1 MIKGEELPTET
12 KVLLSEKQIKTRDAD
27 MYIRKEVTGW
37 SGTHELL
44 VAGTKQVFGETNW
57 NGNRLPKYENL
68 VLERIRAG
76 YAFLEEGEGMGE
88 VDPLANPLIRRYT
101 NLLEVVDPSL
111 LNADLIIR
119 QNDNILVEI
128 PVERLFSEAKSD
140 RPAGT
145 LDAYEIDNPPI
156 LKEEIPVQL
165 QLRVPEG
172 ASIDGKVRHFFE
184 LHLIGQKTRKVE

>member
-1 MIKGEELPTET
+1 
-12 KVLLSEKQIKTRDAD
+12 
-27 MYIRKEVTGW
+27 
-37 SGTHELL
+37 
-44 VAGTKQVFGETNW
+44 
-57 NGNRLPKYENL
+57 
-68 VLERIRAG
+68 
-76 YAFLEEGEGMGE
+76 MGE